1 MTQALI
7 NNLNILSDTSVNLT
21 NRMSKNEGMDFGKIF
36 ETKTFDYT
44 QVQKDFNQ
52 TAAKDTYNK
61 PQNNNPSVNNEQKN
75 TNYTEKNTL
84 KENKQEN
91 EQNNEQDDKQNNEQD
106 NSTDNN
112 QITTLEGIV
121 QILAEENTEVTEELI
136 PYTICTD
143 IIDDEDEDDLMPED
157 IATDNSAEA
166 DETTIT
172 NEDSTMYNE
181 LITLENP
188 TALLMLQS
196 QITQSVNIK
205 TSNEQT
211 ETASENLLN
220 SQNGSQ
226 NLADDAE
233 TAMFKQ
239 LDTEINKNPA
249 VINNSP
255 KQTTGIK
262 TTAQRLS
269 AFVNENMIKE
279 LNVEVISSQSAD
291 TESSMSDFMQ
301 NQSPEEHTA
310 RVMIQGDVKYESAAA
325 EAAKNASQVKTVNIN
340 PSKIIDQITKQME
353 NLFNNSK
360 LNMVLNPGS
369 LGKLNLQLMNTKDG
383 LIAQFTVTTQ
393 EARDILMKGLDG
405 LKESLLAQGVNIDN
419 VTVKLEET
427 EGEYKQDY
435 TEQEGSKGGNKH
447 QGAKK
452 QKQQEKDFEQM
463 MFNLE
468 NDGNV

>member
-52 TAAKDTYNK
+52 TAAKDIYNNK

-84 KENKQEN
+84 KEN
-91 EQNNEQDDKQNNEQD
+91 EQDNEKD

-112 QITTLEGIV
+112 KQTALKGRV
-121 QILAEENTEVTEELI
+121 QILAEENTEETEELV
-136 PYTICTD
+136 PYIICTD

-157 IATDNSAEA
+157 IATDDSAEA

-205 TSNEQT
+205 TSNGQA

-220 SQNGSQ
+220 SQSGSQ
-226 NLADDAE
+226 NFTDDTE
-233 TAMFKQ
+233 TAVFKQ
-239 LDTEINKNPA
+239 LDTEINKNSA

-255 KQTTGIK
+255 KQSTGIK

-279 LNVEVISSQSAD
+279 LNVEVISSQSAEA
-291 TESSMSDFMQ
+291 ESSMSDFMQ

-310 RVMIQGDVKYESAAA
+310 RVMIQGDIKYESAAA

-468 NDGNV
+468 NDGKV

>member
-7 NNLNILSDTSVNLT
+7 NNLNILSDTNVNLT
-21 NRMSKNEGMDFGKIF
+21 SKLSKNEGMDFSRIF
-36 ETKTFDYT
+36 ETKTFDYS
-44 QVQKDFNQ
+44 QIQNDLKHPADKMQ
-52 TAAKDTYNK
+52 NK
-61 PQNNNPSVNNEQKN
+61 IPTSGENTCGKQQN
-75 TNYTEKNTL
+75 TNPTACE
-84 KENKQEN
+84 
-91 EQNNEQDDKQNNEQD
+91 KQNNTDNVKDSDNKIKQD
-106 NSTDNN
+106 NEKNEKTINN
-112 QITTLEGIV
+112 KEIALQGLIQIFSDEDSEDT
-121 QILAEENTEVTEELI
+121 QEVLQ
-136 PYTICTD
+136 YTICTD
-143 IIDDEDEDDLMPED
+143 IIDDEDEEELLSDTTTEDSELTDD
-157 IATDNSAEA
+157 T
-166 DETTIT
+166 TTIT

-196 QITQSVNIK
+196 QITQSVNVK
-205 TSNEQT
+205 TSNGQT
-211 ETASENLLN
+211 ETASENMLN
-220 SQNGSQ
+220 TQSGSQ
-226 NLADDAE
+226 NLTDDTE
-233 TAMFKQ
+233 TAVFKQ
-239 LDTEINKNPA
+239 LDTEINKNST

-269 AFVNENMIKE
+269 ALVNENMMKE
-279 LNVEVISSQSAD
+279 LNVEVLSSQSAD
-291 TESSMSDFMQ
+291 AESSMSDFMQ

-310 RVMIQGDVKYESAAA
+310 RIMIQGDVKYESVAA
-325 EAAKNASQVKTVNIN
+325 EAAKNASQVKTVNIT
-340 PSKIIDQITKQME
+340 PSKIIDQVAKQME

-419 VTVKLEET
+419 VTVKLEES